1 MTSMSWKNETMPL
14 SIIYM
19 TEKKNVDSFQCFF
32 NGCRAAPGPDFG
44 EPVNLVDHII
54 PRK

>member
-1 MTSMSWKNETMPL
+1 MSWKNETMPL

-19 TEKKNVDSFQCFF
+19 TEKKKNVYSSQCFF
-32 NGCRAAPGPDFG
+32 KGCREAPGPDYG